1 MRSGHEKLDSEDM
14 KQMKEDVDLYQR
26 ENRKIHSVLDTLKC
40 LSLIKYNDCPQRC
53 RAELQK
59 GVKSNNRQYRCDSY
73 I

>member
-1 MRSGHEKLDSEDM
+1 MRSGHEKLNSKDM
-14 KQMKEDVDLYQR
+14 KQMNEDVDLYQR
-26 ENRKIHSVLDTLKC
+26 ENRKLHSVLEKLKY

-59 GVKSNNRQYRCDSY
+59 RIKYDNHQYRCNSY